1 MMHRRSAR
9 SFLTSKAL
17 LAVVCA
23 AIIMTVGAMIR
34 EGQRRNM
41 VAKEIRAMQDE
52 VTRLEQQRNRLSD
65 LIRAAESPEFL
76 EREARL
82 RLGLQKPGESV
93 LIVPEAAGGANESGA
108 STSQEPPSNPRRWW
122 RHIFK

>member
-1 MMHRRSAR
+1 MIRHRTTRSL
-9 SFLTSKAL
+9 LTSKAL
-17 LAVVCA
+17 LAVACA
-23 AIIMTVGAMIR
+23 AMVMTVGAMIR

-52 VTRLEQQRNRLSD
+52 VTRLEQQRNRLGD
-65 LIRAAESPEFL
+65 LIRSAESPEFL

-93 LIVPEAAGGANESGA
+93 LIIPEAGGGGAEPGT
-108 STSQEPPSNPRRWW
+108 STTPAPSSNPQRWW
-122 RHIFK
+122 RHIFQ